1 MAVAVIM
8 PRQGQS
14 VESCIITKWH
24 KKVGDHV
31 DVGDMLF
38 SYETDKASFDEEAK
52 QAGTLLAVFAEEG
65 DDVPVLENVA
75 VIGEPGED
83 FAALAGKAEEGEKTV
98 VPAPEKHEESK
109 AGAELQ
115 KLPQTAGSAD
125 GAVKISPRAKAVAE
139 NMKLDI
145 SLAAATGPNGRV
157 IERDILALSKAAPQM
172 ETRAAAQA
180 GGTAVVQAAEGG
192 YQDEPLSTVRKVIA
206 KSMHASL
213 SEMAQLTHTMS
224 FDATEI
230 LALRAK
236 LKENAEALGLANIT
250 LNDII
255 LYAVSRVLK
264 NHKELNAHFL
274 GDKIRYFNNVNLGM
288 AVDTPRGLLVP
299 TIFGADSMSLSEIA
313 ANAKRLAKEA
323 QDGKINPDNLTGGT
337 FTISNLGAFGVE
349 SFTPVINPPQT
360 GILGVNTIETR
371 VQETDG
377 QLVAY
382 KSLGLS
388 LTYDHRALDGAPAA
402 RFQQEL
408 CRTLE
413 NFTVLLAK

>member
-145 SLAAATGPNGRV
+145 SMAAATGPNGRV